1 MLQYGMRGEAVA
13 ELQQAL
19 VDVGYEIE
27 VDGIFGDDTDA
38 AVRDFQTN
46 NELDVDGIAGPETW
60 AALVGEDEEEAGEG
74 EGEDEDEEEDYDD
87 GEELERPLLA
97 LGARGDVVAEL
108 QNALVELGW
117 EIEVDGIFGPA
128 TDEAVRGFQADNALD
143 VDGMVG
149 PRTWAALG
157 F

>member
-1 MLQYGMRGEAVA
+1 MQMVQYGMRGDGVV

-19 VDVGYEIE
+19 VDVGYELD

-38 AVRDFQTN
+38 ALRDFQAS

-60 AALVGEDEEEAGEG
+60 AALVGHEEEDEEDEEDEEE
-74 EGEDEDEEEDYDD
+74 ED
-87 GEELERPLLA
+87 RPLLA
-97 LGARGDVVAEL
+97 LGARGDAVVEL
-108 QNALVELGW
+108 QEALVERGW
-117 EIEVDGIFGPA
+117 ELDVDGIFGPTTA
-128 TDEAVRGFQADNALD
+128 EAVRGFQADNDLD

-149 PRTWAALG
+149 PQTWEALG